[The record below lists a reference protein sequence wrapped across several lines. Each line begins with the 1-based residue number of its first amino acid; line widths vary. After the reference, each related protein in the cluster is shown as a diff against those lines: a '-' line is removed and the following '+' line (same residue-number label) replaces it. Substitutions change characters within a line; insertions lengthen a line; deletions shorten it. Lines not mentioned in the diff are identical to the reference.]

1 MADKNYF
8 KSLPKLFKNF
18 SWTPKTNQAQWE
30 SKNSDIMPFNIADP
44 DIPQDQITVGPTD
57 SQSVAENIRW
67 RQTSWYRMYENIE
80 RWRQAIQFA
89 ENPVLPQRIL
99 LYRIYDEVWLD
110 QHVRAC
116 IDLKVD
122 RILSVNFNLLDND
135 PSHKILDAS
144 GNTSADST
152 YGEPMVEESRFFE
165 QEWFAKLI
173 QYWVEAKF
181 WGYSLIQIDGLDDNH
196 KLAIHKINPKWL
208 VPERKEFKQNV
219 YDITGIPYNDPY
231 YTDFLIEIGKNT
243 DLGLFLGMAVNVL
256 DKRRAMQNWTQFQD
270 TFGMPMIIYKY
281 KGKKPEQVREIE
293 RFIKD
298 MASRG
303 YAIIDKD
310 DELEIEANPK
320 SDAYN
325 VYKEQI
331 NALNTEIA
339 CMILGADYIDNKAGS
354 HAQSKTKDR
363 QADIKTVSDLR
374 LLEYWINEEVI
385 PKLRNL
391 DVPIPEFAYF
401 KFEKE
406 QQISENEVFTN
417 AMKLL
422 AFADIPSDF
431 FIDRFG
437 IPIDNWKIPP
447 DAGEQPKPLEEP
459 VGKKPVNEKEKAENE
474 QLKEE

>member
-1 MADKNYF
+1 MQKNWDA
-8 KSLPKLFKNF
+8 L
-18 SWTPKTNQAQWE
+18 
-30 SKNSDIMPFNIADP
+30 NSDITPFNIPDH
-44 DIPQDQITVGPTD
+44 DIPEDKIVIGPTD

-80 RWRQAIQFA
+80 RWRQAIQYA

-116 IDLKVD
+116 MDLKVD
-122 RILSVNFNLLDND
+122 RILSVNFNLLNND
-135 PSHKILDAS
+135 PNDEH
-144 GNTSADST
+144 
-152 YGEPMVEESRFFE
+152 YGEPLVEETRFFE
-165 QEWFAKLI
+165 QEWFTHLI
-173 QYWVEAKF
+173 RHWVEAKF
-181 WGYSLIQIDGLDDNH
+181 WGYTLIQIDGLDENH
-196 KLAIHKINPKWL
+196 KVGLHKINPKWI
-208 VPERKEFKQNV
+208 VPERKEFKMNV
-219 YDITGIPYNDPY
+219 YDINGISYNDPY
-231 YTDFLIEIGKNT
+231 YMDFLIEIGKNT

-270 TFGMPMIIYKY
+270 TFGQPIVVYKY

-310 DELEIEANPK
+310 DELKLEACK
-320 SDAYN
+320 SPDAFQ

-331 NALNTEIA
+331 QALNTEIA

-374 LLEYWINEEVI
+374 LLEYWINETVI
-385 PKLRNL
+385 PKLKNL
-391 DVPIPEFAYF
+391 DVPIPVNCYF

-406 QQISENEVFTN
+406 QQLTENEVFTN

-422 AFADIPSDF
+422 SYADIPAEYF
-431 FIDRFG
+431 TDRFG
-437 IPIDNWKIPP
+437 VPIDAWKEPP
-447 DAGEQPKPLEEP
+447 TTGEVPTPLQEP
-459 VGKKPVNEKEKAENE
+459 VSKEDVDEKEKAMN
-474 QLKEE
+474 KEEEQQ